1 MPTALSRVC
10 WVPILAAAL
19 TASWGSEAS
28 ANPFDLYGPSSRGA
42 ASGNTGTASATD
54 YSATYYNPAALVL
67 GESSAGVGFIGSGGS
82 ARILPF
88 ARPSGYGIPDLTD
101 AGPAI
106 ADEDT
111 LRQRR
116 GQRVPSQ
123 YGVLVGAAN
132 RLGTENLRL
141 GVMAYVPLV
150 GTEEQMSTFND
161 ERERLFSN
169 QLQFEL
175 LGGRVQHA
183 TVFLAAAYQVTD
195 WLAIGFG
202 ASYMPAADT
211 QNFIYLDNIADQSDV
226 DLNVGLAL
234 RSRFRP
240 NAGVVV
246 LPAEGWRVGVSFRD
260 VQFLRLTGR
269 NEVQVRGLQGESE
282 NYPFYQDLDLTLQ
295 FSPRTFTAGA
305 SWTPGPV
312 TISTDLRYYVWSSY
326 RNNQG
331 KDAGFNDTFS
341 PRVGMLWQ
349 VDERHGV
356 RAGLEWEPS
365 PVGDTSGRFNYVDN
379 DRFVTAVGSEHALL
393 FDESRLVFSWH
404 VQAHWLLTSTVNKR
418 VPDTI
423 VPCGPGVT
431 EICDEVPNT
440 SIDPDTGEPYVLG
453 QGLQTSNPGFPGW
466 TSGGV
471 VASAGAEITWEF

>member
-1 MPTALSRVC
+1 MPTPQT
-10 WVPILAAAL
+10 WVYGMATLAASLSILWAPS
-19 TASWGSEAS
+19 AN

-42 ASGNTGTASATD
+42 ASGNTGTASASD

-67 GESSAGVGFIGSGGS
+67 GDSSAGVGFMGSGGS

-88 ARPSGYGIPDLTD
+88 DRPEGYGIPDLTA

-106 ADEDT
+106 ADGDT

-123 YGVLVGAAN
+123 YGVLVGASN

-150 GTEEQMSTFND
+150 GTDEQMSTFND

-183 TVFLAAAYQVTD
+183 TVFLAAAYQVFD
-195 WLAIGFG
+195 WLAIGIG

-240 NAGVVV
+240 NAGVLL
-246 LPAEGWRVGVSFRD
+246 LPAEGWRVGLSFRD

-269 NEVQVRGLQGESE
+269 NEVQVRGLQGEDE

-312 TISTDLRYYVWSSY
+312 TLSADIRYYVWSSY

-331 KDAGFNDTFS
+331 LDAGFKDTFS
-341 PRVGMLWQ
+341 PRVGALWQ

-356 RAGLEWEPS
+356 RAGMEWEPS
-365 PVGDTSGRFNYVDN
+365 PVADSAGRFNYVDN
-379 DRFVTAVGSEHALL
+379 DRFVTSVGSEHAVLL
-393 FDESRLVFSWH
+393 DESRLVFSWH
-404 VQAHWLLTSTVNKR
+404 VQAHWLLTNTVRKR
-418 VPDTI
+418 VPASV

-431 EICDEVPNT
+431 EICDEVPD
-440 SIDPDTGEPYVLG
+440 SSVDPDTGEPYVQG